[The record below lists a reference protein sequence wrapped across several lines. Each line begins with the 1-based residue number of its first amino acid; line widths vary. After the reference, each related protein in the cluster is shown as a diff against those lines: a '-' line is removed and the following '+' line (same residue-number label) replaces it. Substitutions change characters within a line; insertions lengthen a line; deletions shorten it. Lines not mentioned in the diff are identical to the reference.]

1 VDYRSFV
8 SDQAKT
14 IESPTLKMKHSSRFL
29 SLVTTCVVALN
40 SALNC
45 YPADLSPGQWP
56 TADRERF
63 ENSEYQSW
71 SPLSMHQISGSGG
84 IVSATVSP
92 VAIHAG
98 VQALELGGNAA
109 DAAATTA
116 LTQITTQIGS
126 VVSYAGI
133 FTMLYYDAKSQKV
146 YSMDAGYNSYLQET
160 DPKTIPVGDFGPLP
174 VTSAPKPTENGAMG
188 RQTLVPG
195 FMAGVEAMHAR
206 FGRLPFS
213 DLFKPAIWYADKGV
227 RISPTLQYFFTT
239 RQRFLARTPEGRE
252 FLKQAGSD
260 TPKAGDMF
268 IQHDLAS
275 TLAGV
280 AEHGSQYMYTGPWGG
295 EFVRIVD
302 REGGKVSTE
311 DMARYAPIWS
321 EPYKDI
327 VFDHTVYVNGPP
339 HSGAYSLIAGLNLA
353 EALKLDQKGPY
364 WTDPETFQALARI
377 TQLVVSAP
385 ILGKQ
390 ASSVL
395 TAKSVDITPDAQL
408 GKTFAGSVAPLLD
421 RIFAPA
427 TEDSPKHSNAIVV
440 VDKDGNIAVVTHTI
454 NTVIWGD
461 TGIVV
466 GGIPI
471 PDPAGFQQRVLVAMK
486 PGDRV
491 PHQIIDTI
499 TFKGDV
505 PVFATASIGSS
516 LLPETLRVLVGTLG
530 QHKDLATL
538 MAAPPLLLTF
548 DLSGVEKLP
557 GQKEI
562 SIPLGAYSPEFVGKL
577 KALGINIVEVPVA
590 TAGALRGTLAAV
602 AIDPETQTRS
612 AVNQPGVMVF
622 GETQ

>member
-1 VDYRSFV
+1 MKNSWCFLPLV
-8 SDQAKT
+8 S
-14 IESPTLKMKHSSRFL
+14 P
-29 SLVTTCVVALN
+29 CVIALTN
-40 SALNC
+40 ALTC

-56 TADRERF
+56 TADREGL

-71 SPLSMHQISGSGG
+71 SPSYVRQLGGNGG

-92 VAIHAG
+92 VAVHAG
-98 VQALELGGNAA
+98 VQTLELGGNAA

-116 LTQITTQIGS
+116 LTQITTQLGS

-133 FTMLYYDAKSQKV
+133 FTMLYYDAKAQKV
-146 YSMDAGYNSYLQET
+146 FSMDAGYNSYLKET

-252 FLKQAGSD
+252 FLKQAGND
-260 TPKAGDMF
+260 TPKSGDIF
-268 IQHDLAS
+268 IQHELAK

-280 AEHGSQYMYTGPWGG
+280 AEHGSQYMYTGPWGA
-295 EFVRIVD
+295 EFVRIVE
-302 REGGKVSTE
+302 REGGMVTTE
-311 DMARYAPIWS
+311 DMARYAPIWT
-321 EPYKDI
+321 EPYKDV

-339 HSGAYSLIAGLNLA
+339 HTGAYSLIAGLNLA
-353 EALKLDQKGPY
+353 EALKLDKKGPY

-377 TQLVVSAP
+377 TQLMFAAP
-385 ILGKQ
+385 ILGRH
-390 ASSVL
+390 ASKVL
-395 TAKSVDITPDAQL
+395 AAKSIDVTAGAQL
-408 GKTFAGSVAPLLD
+408 GKTFAESVAPLLD
-421 RIFAPA
+421 RIFAQG
-427 TEDSPKHSNAIVV
+427 TDDGPKHSNAIVV

-454 NTVIWGD
+454 NSVIWGD

-471 PDPAGFQQRVLVAMK
+471 PDSAGFQQRVLAAIK

-499 TFKGDV
+499 TFKGDI

-516 LLPETLRVLVGTLG
+516 LFPETLRVLVGVLG
-530 QHKDLATL
+530 QHQNLAAL

-548 DLSGVEKLP
+548 DLSGVETLP
-557 GQKEI
+557 AQKAV
-562 SIPLGAYSPEFVGKL
+562 SIPQGAYSPEFVGTL
-577 KALGINIVEVPVA
+577 RALGINVVEVPAA

-602 AIDPETQTRS
+602 AIDEVTHSRS
-612 AVNQPGVMVF
+612 TVNQPGVMVF
-622 GETQ
+622 SEAQ

>member
-1 VDYRSFV
+1 MKNSSCLLSIV
-8 SDQAKT
+8 STCLIALT
-14 IESPTLKMKHSSRFL
+14 STLTCHS
-29 SLVTTCVVALN
+29 
-40 SALNC
+40 
-45 YPADLSPGQWP
+45 ADLSPGQWP
-56 TADRERF
+56 TADRERL

-71 SPLSMHQISGSGG
+71 SPSYVRQVGSNGG

-92 VAIHAG
+92 VAVHAG
-98 VQALELGGNAA
+98 IQALELGGTAA

-116 LTQITTQIGS
+116 LTQITTQLGS

-133 FTMLYYDAKSQKV
+133 FTMLYYDAKTQEV

-174 VTSAPKPTENGAMG
+174 VTSAPKPTENGARG

-227 RISPTLQYFFTT
+227 RISPTLHYFFTA
-239 RQRFLARTPEGRE
+239 RGKFLSRTPEGRE
-252 FLKQAGSD
+252 FMHQAGSES
-260 TPKAGDMF
+260 PKTGDIF
-268 IQHDLAS
+268 IQNKLS
-275 TLAGV
+275 KTLAGV
-280 AEHGSQYMYTGPWGG
+280 AAHGSQYMYTGPWGG
-295 EFVRIVD
+295 DFVKIVD

-311 DMARYAPIWS
+311 DMARYAPIWT
-321 EPYKDI
+321 EPYKDV

-339 HSGAYSLIAGLNLA
+339 HTGAYSLIEGLNLA
-353 EALKLDQKGPY
+353 EALKLGQKGPY

-377 TQLVVSAP
+377 TQFVVGAP

-390 ASSVL
+390 ASHIL
-395 TAKSVDITPDAQL
+395 MAESVDISAGAQL
-408 GKTFAGSVAPLLD
+408 GKTYAEAVTPLLD

-427 TEDSPKHSNAIVV
+427 IDDSPKHSNAIVV

-454 NTVIWGD
+454 NAVIWGD

-471 PDPAGFQQRVLVAMK
+471 PDSAGFQQTVLAAIK
-486 PGDRV
+486 PGERV

-516 LLPETLRVLVGTLG
+516 LLPETLRVLVGVLS
-530 QHKDLATL
+530 QHQDLAAL

-557 GQKEI
+557 AQI
-562 SIPLGAYSPEFVGKL
+562 LVSIPRGAYSPEFVGKL
-577 KALGINIVEVPVA
+577 KALGINIDEVPA
-590 TAGALRGTLAAV
+590 AMAGALRGTLAVV
-602 AIDPETQTRS
+602 AIDPETHRRS
-612 AVNQPGVMVF
+612 AVNEPGVMVF